1 MYRIHLAAQVLEGLQ
16 DAESG
21 RLLTTEE
28 LLERVGQWAEYGGLK
43 RQAQIFSRFSSISP
57 KIRGSMKWILKPS
70 VFSTLHWD
78 DQSSKG
84 RDKCPR
90 GICSACPLI
99 RQRASWSLPPH
110 CRKPILTFASEAPRA
125 APPSAVALLRR
136 TGARAIFTSSA
147 EPAEAD
153 PPSPRLRWIPFSHS
167 SPPFRTGLSAKAG
180 NRTALRQLV
189 TL

>member
-1 MYRIHLAAQVLEGLQ
+1 VCL
-16 DAESG
+16 
-21 RLLTTEE
+21 
-28 LLERVGQWAEYGGLK
+28 
-43 RQAQIFSRFSSISP
+43 
-57 KIRGSMKWILKPS
+57 
-70 VFSTLHWD
+70 TLHWANRC
-78 DQSSKG
+78 SKA

-110 CRKPILTFASEAPRA
+110 CRKSILTFASEAPRA
-125 APPSAVALLRR
+125 A
-136 TGARAIFTSSA
+136 ARGIFTSSA